1 MSTSS
6 APSTSP
12 STGPVF
18 DPATGQEIAQVP
30 LGTAA
35 DVDAAVQRAHA
46 AHLAGTWRTVPAP
59 ERGRILGRIS
69 SLVRERSEQLAHLE
83 ATNAGK
89 PISAAR
95 GEVGAV
101 ARTFEYYAGACD
113 KVTGQTI
120 PSSKDGTL
128 LTFRE
133 PLGTCALITPWN
145 FPMVILGWKVAP
157 ALAMGNTVVVKPASA
172 TPLTALALQEICL
185 EAGVP
190 EGVVGVVTGAGRE
203 VGDALVR
210 HELVRKVGFTGSTE
224 VGAGIMRQAA
234 DGIKRVS
241 LELGGKSA
249 NLVFADADLDEAV
262 GSSLWSALDNAGQ
275 DCCARSRM
283 FVQAPVYD
291 EFVARLA
298 DAVRDIAV
306 GPTLDEG
313 TEMGPLI
320 SAAQRESVER
330 YLQVGLDEGATL
342 VTGGD
347 RPDGP
352 LGAGS
357 YLTPALFADA
367 PPDSRLMTEE
377 IFGPIVAVAPFQT
390 EEEAVALANDSIY
403 GLSGSIW
410 TLDARRALRV
420 ARAVETG
427 MLSVNSSSSA
437 HVEAPFGGM
446 KQSGLGREQGMVA
459 LEHYSE
465 LKTVFLA
472 H

>member
-1 MSTSS
+1 MAT
-6 APSTSP
+6 APVIDP
-12 STGPVF
+12 SN
-18 DPATGQEIAQVP
+18 GQEIAQVTQ
-30 LGTAA
+30 GSAA
-35 DVDAAVQRAHA
+35 DVDAAVQRAHQAHQA
-46 AHLAGTWRTVPAP
+46 AVWRSVPAP
-59 ERGRILGRIS
+59 ERGRVLGRIS
-69 SLVRERSEQLAHLE
+69 ALVLDRSEQLAHLE

-95 GEVGAV
+95 GEIASVV
-101 ARTFEYYAGACD
+101 RTFEYYAGACD

-133 PLGTCALITPWN
+133 PLGVCALITPWN

-190 EGVVGVVTGAGRE
+190 EGVVTVVTGAGRE

-210 HELVRKVGFTGSTE
+210 HDLVRKVGFTGSTE

-234 DGIKRVS
+234 DRITRVS

-291 EFVARLA
+291 EFVARLT
-298 DAVRDIAV
+298 DAVRDLTM
-306 GPTLDEG
+306 GPTLDET
-313 TEMGPLI
+313 TEVGPLI
-320 SAAQRESVER
+320 STGQRESVER
-330 YLQVGLDEGATL
+330 YLQIGLDEGATL
-342 VTGGD
+342 LTGGE
-347 RPDGP
+347 RPDGD
-352 LGAGS
+352 LAAGS

-367 PPDSRLMTEE
+367 TPGGRLMTEE
-377 IFGPIVAVAPFQT
+377 IFGPIVAVAPFET
-390 EEEAVALANDSIY
+390 EEEAVALANGSIY

-437 HVEAPFGGM
+437 HIEAPFGGV